1 MRSLGM
7 KLDAIPTERV
17 VALAREIEERGLD
30 EVWVCEDLGRN
41 GGIAQAAMALGATR
55 RIRVGLGI
63 VPAAVRNPAYLA
75 MELASVCRTHPGRFI
90 PGIGHGMPE
99 WLRQVGA
106 HPGKLLPRL
115 EETTVVVSRLL
126 AGETVDFSGT
136 QLRLENVTLDY
147 PPAEPPPILLGVRG
161 PKGIEMA
168 SRVAGG
174 VILAEG
180 SGPRYVASA
189 RERLGPDGHIT
200 VFASFASDEDGPAA
214 VERLRPAV
222 AAAFDADFMQS
233 QLGELAAE
241 GPTDRVLAE
250 LTVSG
255 TASDCAD
262 AIERLY
268 EAGADAVV
276 LQPIPGTEAEELDR
290 IAPLL
295 ARVRSS

>member
-1 MRSLGM
+1 M
-7 KLDAIPTERV
+7 KLDAIPTEQV
-17 VALAREIEERGLD
+17 VALAREIEEHGLD

-41 GGIAQAAMALGATR
+41 GGIAQAAMALGATEKV
-55 RIRVGLGI
+55 RVGLGI

-75 MELASVCRTHPGRFI
+75 MELASVCRAHPGRFI
-90 PGIGHGMPE
+90 PGIGHGLPG

-106 HPGKLLPRL
+106 HPGKLLPCL

-136 QLRLENVTLDY
+136 HVHLEDVTLDY
-147 PPAEPPPILLGVRG
+147 PPSEPPPILLGVRG
-161 PKGIEMA
+161 PKGIEVA

-180 SGPRYVASA
+180 SDPRYVAGV
-189 RERLGPDGHIT
+189 RERLGPDAQIT
-200 VFASFASDEDGPAA
+200 VFAWFATDDHSAPA
-214 VERLRPAV
+214 VERLRPTV
-222 AAAFDADFMQS
+222 GAALGADFMQA

-255 TASDCAD
+255 AAGNCAD
-262 AIERLY
+262 AIGRLY
-268 EAGADAVV
+268 EAGADTVV
-276 LQPIPGTEAEELDR
+276 LQPVPGTEAAELDR

-295 ARVRSS
+295 ALVRSS

>member
-7 KLDAIPTERV
+7 KLDAVPTERV
-17 VALAREIEERGLD
+17 VALAREIEEHGLD

-41 GGIAQAAMALGATR
+41 GGIAQAAMALGATQKV
-55 RIRVGLGI
+55 RVGLGI

-99 WLRQVGA
+99 WLQQVGA

-115 EETTVVVSRLL
+115 EETAIVVSHLL

-136 QLRLENVTLDY
+136 QLHVEDVTLDY

-174 VILAEG
+174 VILSEG
-180 SGPRYVASA
+180 SGPGYVANA
-189 RERLGPDGHIT
+189 RERLGLDGQIT
-200 VFASFASDEDGPAA
+200 VLSWFASGEDGPAA
-214 VERLRPAV
+214 VERLRPTV
-222 AAAFDADFMQS
+222 ATALGEDYMRA

-241 GPTDRVLAE
+241 GPTDRVVAE

-255 TASDCAD
+255 TAGDCAD
-262 AIERLY
+262 AIGRLY

-276 LQPIPGTEAEELDR
+276 LQPTPGTEAEELDR

-295 ARVRSS
+295 ALV